1 MYIKHITNPQEV
13 KALIKSLKPAKK
25 DDRQG
30 AAVMAEA
37 DLSVFWGAECWAL
50 FDNGDRAVSINLTRI
65 GKRKKNAWEPYA
77 NWYIAYTPMN
87 LRNKGYASKLA
98 LHVRKVAK
106 ERGCVRIKSLAGTR
120 MGLGLHKKCG
130 DLLWA
135 VTEKLEVAIDSPLTE
150 NYPTDSTPMS
160 VRKYTERT
168 TPLTYEEVDGELRGK
183 LMCYDLK

>member
-1 MYIKHITNPQEV
+1 
-13 KALIKSLKPAKK
+13 
-25 DDRQG
+25 
-30 AAVMAEA
+30 
-37 DLSVFWGAECWAL
+37 
-50 FDNGDRAVSINLTRI
+50 
-65 GKRKKNAWEPYA
+65 
-77 NWYIAYTPMN
+77 MN
-87 LRNKGYASKLA
+87 LRNKGYATKLA

-135 VTEKLEVAIDSPLTE
+135 VTEKLEVVIDSPLTE
-150 NYPTDSTPMS
+150 NYPTGSTPMS

-168 TPLTYEEVDGELRGK
+168 TPLTYEEVEGELSGK